1 MSKQTHKQAAIE
13 FLTMV
18 SSGQVDEAYKRYV
31 GDRFGHHNPY
41 FRGDAESLRVGMQEN
56 ATLNPEKRCE
66 VKRAIQEGDTV
77 AVHSRVRQNPK
88 DRGFS
93 VVHIFRFEGDR
104 IVELWDIGQAEPEES
119 VNENG
124 MF

>member
-1 MSKQTHKQAAIE
+1 MSKQSHKQAAIE

-18 SSGQVDEAYKRYV
+18 SSGQVDEAYKRHV

-41 FRGDAESLRVGMQEN
+41 FRGDAESLRIGMQEN
-56 ATLNPEKRCE
+56 ATLNPDKRCE

-77 AVHSRVRQNPK
+77 VVHSRVRQNPK
-88 DRGFS
+88 DRGFA